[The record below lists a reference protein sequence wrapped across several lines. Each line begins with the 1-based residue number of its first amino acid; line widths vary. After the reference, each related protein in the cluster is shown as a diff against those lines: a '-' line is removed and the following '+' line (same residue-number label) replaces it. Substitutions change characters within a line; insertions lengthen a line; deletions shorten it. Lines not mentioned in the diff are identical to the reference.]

1 MGLRRLAVVSV
12 AVIAACAPASLW
24 AQEAS
29 RWDVGVAASVVNYDL
44 SGVGTTP
51 GLVVRASRD
60 LTPHVLVEARGL
72 FARPDQQSGP
82 STFLVP
88 EAQLQYRWNIAR
100 FSPYV
105 GAGGGFAMN
114 KSPLRTDWD
123 PTISFA
129 AGTGVRLVEG
139 LALTGE
145 FRLRGVETRFT
156 GTTAEWSVG
165 MAWRLPSF

>member
-1 MGLRRLAVVSV
+1 MRLRCLSVV
-12 AVIAACAPASLW
+12 AFVIAMTGAPSSLW
-24 AQEAS
+24 AQDPS
-29 RWDVGVAASVVNYDL
+29 RWDVGVAAAIVNYDL

-60 LTPHVLVEARGL
+60 LTSHLVLEARSL
-72 FARPDQQSGP
+72 FAWPDQQSGP

-114 KSPLRTDWD
+114 RSPFRTDWD

-129 AGTGVRLVEG
+129 AGTGIRLAEDV
-139 LALTGE
+139 ALTGE

-156 GTTAEWSVG
+156 GTTAEWSTG
-165 MAWRLPSF
+165 LAWRFPAF